1 MIRRK
6 LRCNFKNMKK
16 KLNKFIEDTLH
27 ENKMDVLDNSFLA
40 AIKRAR
46 QEGTLADGVTID
58 LDNENFHLEQPEEI
72 SKIEID
78 N

>member
-1 MIRRK
+1 
-6 LRCNFKNMKK
+6 MKK
-16 KLNKFIEDTLH
+16 ILNKFIEDTLH
-27 ENKMDVLDNSFLA
+27 EKKMNVQDNSFLA
-40 AIKRAR
+40 AIERAR
-46 QEGTLADGVTID
+46 QEGTLAGGVTID

>member
-1 MIRRK
+1 
-6 LRCNFKNMKK
+6 MKK
-16 KLNKFIEDTLH
+16 NLNKFIEDTLH

-46 QEGTLADGVTID
+46 QEGTLAGGVTID
-58 LDNENFHLEQPEEI
+58 LDNENLHLEQPEEI

>member
-1 MIRRK
+1 
-6 LRCNFKNMKK
+6 MKK

-27 ENKMDVLDNSFLA
+27 EKKMNVLDNSFLA
-40 AIKRAR
+40 AIERAR

>member
-1 MIRRK
+1 M
-6 LRCNFKNMKK
+6 
-16 KLNKFIEDTLH
+16 NKFIEDTLH
-27 ENKMDVLDNSFLA
+27 EKKMNVQDNSILA
-40 AIKRAR
+40 AIERAR
-46 QEGTLADGVTID
+46 QEGTFASGVTID

>member
-1 MIRRK
+1 
-6 LRCNFKNMKK
+6 MKK

-27 ENKMDVLDNSFLA
+27 EKKMNVRDNSFLA
-40 AIKRAR
+40 AIERAR